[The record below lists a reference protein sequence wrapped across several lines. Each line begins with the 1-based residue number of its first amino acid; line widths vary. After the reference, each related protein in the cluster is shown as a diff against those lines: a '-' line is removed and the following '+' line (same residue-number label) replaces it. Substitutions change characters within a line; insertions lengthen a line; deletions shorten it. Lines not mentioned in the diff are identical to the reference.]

1 MLTLGAFI
9 VALAVLIVVHEA
21 GHFVIARMSG
31 VKVLRFSVGFGP
43 RLAGWTSSNSGTEYA
58 LCLVPLGG
66 YVQMLDE
73 TNVSSD
79 PIGSKAAF
87 NNQPLIKKTAIVAA
101 GPLANLLLAF
111 VLYCVVNW
119 TGIEQPVAILAK
131 PPVDSVMAK
140 SGFAGGEQ
148 IVQAGFEDDRQE
160 PVVSFDSFRLLLV
173 QAAMNRRNVQVEFH
187 VAGATKTS
195 TALLVLADV
204 DEQPEQDQLLQ
215 KIGVVGPFSKAQVG
229 ALTPNG
235 AAEKAGLLPGDV
247 VTRVDQTDIVDAA
260 QLRGMIRLTG
270 RQGVTKQQMWSVIR
284 NNEELQI
291 SVFPQLVQ
299 EGGNT
304 IGRVGAFIGSQPAV
318 SRVQYD
324 WLDGF
329 GAAFR
334 QTWEITS
341 LTIRA
346 VGQVVSGTASIKSVS
361 GPLTIAEY
369 AGKSAS
375 VGPTQFVLFLA
386 LMSVSLAVLN
396 LLPVPML
403 DGGHLMYY
411 LWEALSGKPVAQRWI
426 ERTQKLGFATLLL
439 LMSIALVNDVTR
451 LLL

>member
-79 PIGSKAAF
+79 PMDSKAAF

-119 TGIEQPVAILAK
+119 TGIEQPVAVLAK

-140 SGFAGGEQ
+140 SGLAGGEQ

-187 VAGATKTS
+187 VAGATKTR

-204 DEQPEQDQLLQ
+204 DGQPEQDQLLQ

-260 QLRGMIRLTG
+260 QLRGMIRLAG

-284 NNEELQI
+284 KNEELQI

-299 EGGNT
+299 DGGNT

-324 WLDGF
+324 WLNGF
-329 GAAFR
+329 F
-334 QTWEITS
+334 W
-341 LTIRA
+341 L
-346 VGQVVSGTASIKSVS
+346 
-361 GPLTIAEY
+361 
-369 AGKSAS
+369 
-375 VGPTQFVLFLA
+375 
-386 LMSVSLAVLN
+386 
-396 LLPVPML
+396 
-403 DGGHLMYY
+403 
-411 LWEALSGKPVAQRWI
+411 
-426 ERTQKLGFATLLL
+426 
-439 LMSIALVNDVTR
+439 
-451 LLL
+451 

>member
-79 PIGSKAAF
+79 PMDSKAAF

-119 TGIEQPVAILAK
+119 TGIEQPVAVLAK

-140 SGFAGGEQ
+140 SGLAGGEQ

-187 VAGATKTS
+187 VAGATKTR

-204 DEQPEQDQLLQ
+204 DGQPEQDQLLQ

-260 QLRGMIRLTG
+260 QLRGMIRLAG

-284 NNEELQI
+284 KNEELQI

-299 EGGNT
+299 DGGNT

-324 WLDGF
+324 WLNGF
-329 GAAFR
+329 VAAFR
-334 QTWEITS
+334 QTSEITS

-346 VGQVVSGTASIKSVS
+346 IGQVVSGTASIKSVS

>member
-58 LCLVPLGG
+58 LCLIPLGG

-79 PIGSKAAF
+79 PIDSKAAF
-87 NNQPLIKKTAIVAA
+87 SNQPLIKKTAIVAA

-148 IVQAGFEDDRQE
+148 IVRAGFEDDRQE

-173 QAAMNRRNVQVEFH
+173 QAAMNRRNLQVEFH
-187 VAGATKTS
+187 VADASKTR
-195 TALLVLADV
+195 TVLLVLADV
-204 DEQPEQDQLLQ
+204 DGQPEQDQLLQ
-215 KIGVVGPFSKAQVG
+215 KIGAVGPFSRAQVG

-260 QLRGMIRLTG
+260 QLRGMIRLAG
-270 RQGVTKQQMWSVIR
+270 RQGVTKQQIWLVIR

-346 VGQVVSGTASIKSVS
+346 VGQVVSGSASIKSVS

-411 LWEALSGKPVAQRWI
+411 LWEALSGKPVAQQWI